1 MKQTNKGSIDQLIE
15 EAVEGLDALVFYEDE
30 LAEGF
35 ERPIGSERQFV
46 KRLNAEHMGDVEGKL
61 IPKIKDF
68 IAEKIQAIATK
79 SREQGLKDSL
89 VLAYDLA
96 DTNGLLD
103 YGKLHRKVEKTL
115 SKKEQL

>member
-1 MKQTNKGSIDQLIE
+1 MTNQKPQQDWESRFDEEFPEKVATLHRGVSGCVELSIIIDRDKARAFLE
-15 EAVEGLDALVFYEDE
+15 KE
-30 LAEGF
+30 LH
-35 ERPIGSERQFV
+35 
-46 KRLNAEHMGDVEGKL
+46 L
-61 IPKIKDF
+61 
-68 IAEKIQAIATK
+68 IATK